1 MSLVN
6 DQRCN
11 ILTIQVEIWR
21 DRNVLLEDAE
31 RAKAENSQLKTLL
44 VERMLDNAMLQDNG
58 CARVD
63 QSISGK
69 LRDECLNETFFST

>member
-11 ILTIQVEIWR
+11 ILLIQVEIWR

-31 RAKAENSQLKTLL
+31 RAKAENSQLKILL
-44 VERMLDNAMLQDNG
+44 AERMLDNAMLHDNG
-58 CARVD
+58 CAGVD
-63 QSISGK
+63 QSINGK